1 MTGRLLW
8 GAAREFFEPISLL
21 WKTGQRA
28 RREVAMKIT
37 RTEEKGKTVLTVEGW
52 LDTPSTAALTQAI
65 DEIEDAARLV
75 LDLGGVQ
82 YICSS
87 GLRAVLYAYKKMLR
101 LGGSLSVV
109 GVRGE
114 VMEVF
119 RLTGLDRD
127 LDISARE

>member
-1 MTGRLLW
+1 
-8 GAAREFFEPISLL
+8 
-21 WKTGQRA
+21 
-28 RREVAMKIT
+28 MKIT

-65 DEIEDAARLV
+65 EEIEDATRLV
-75 LDLGGVQ
+75 LDLGGVP

>member
-1 MTGRLLW
+1 
-8 GAAREFFEPISLL
+8 
-21 WKTGQRA
+21 
-28 RREVAMKIT
+28 MKIT